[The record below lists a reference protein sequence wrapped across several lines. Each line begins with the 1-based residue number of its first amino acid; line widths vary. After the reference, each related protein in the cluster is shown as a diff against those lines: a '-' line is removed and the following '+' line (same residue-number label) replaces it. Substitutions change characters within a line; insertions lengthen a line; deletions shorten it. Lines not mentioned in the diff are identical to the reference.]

1 MPLEILFAGNYE
13 PDYNRTAV
21 IRAGLLKLG
30 HRVREFPFK
39 KKNSAAGRELR
50 SLAAG
55 ADFVF
60 LPSFTHKEVAFVKEH
75 AGGKRVVFDPL
86 ISRYMT
92 KALDYANV
100 WKYGLSALRAR
111 LSDRSSM
118 AAADFVVTDTAAHL
132 DWFHRECGVP
142 REKMGVLY
150 IGNDFGSFYPGDRP
164 PGDGRFVAG
173 FYGSLNPLQGV
184 VKILEAAHLLRG
196 REDILF
202 RIVGDGFDYARARAY
217 AAEKRLPNVE
227 FAGRVPQSGLRD
239 KILGFDAALGIF
251 GDTLKAGLVI
261 PNKVYHYA
269 ACRKPIITRDTPAIR
284 ELFSHGEDLLLTDGS
299 PEALASAVL
308 RLKDDPALAARLA
321 ASAHEK
327 VRAGYNEVQV
337 AEKLLSFRGR
347 C

>member
-30 HRVREFPFK
+30 HRVPEFPFK
-39 KKNSAAGRELR
+39 KKDAAAARRLRELSAA
-50 SLAAG
+50 

-132 DWFHRECGVP
+132 EWFHSNCGVP

-150 IGNDFGSFYPGDRP
+150 IGNDFGSFFPGERP
-164 PGDGRFVAG
+164 AGDGRFVAG

-217 AAEKRLPNVE
+217 AAGKKLPNVD
-227 FAGRVPQSGLRD
+227 FAGRVPQAELRG

-269 ACRKPIITRDTPAIR
+269 ACRKPVITRDTSAIR
-284 ELFSHGEDLLLTDGS
+284 ELFADGSDMLLTDGS
-299 PEALASAVL
+299 PAALAAAVL
-308 RLKDDPALAARLA
+308 RLKDDPALASRLA
-321 ASAHEK
+321 ASAHDK
-327 VRAGYNEVQV
+327 VRAGYNETKV
-337 AEKLLSFRGR
+337 AETLLSFRGR

>member
-13 PDYNRTAV
+13 PDYNRTA
-21 IRAGLLKLG
+21 ILRAGLLKLG
-30 HRVREFPFK
+30 HRVREYPFK
-39 KKNSAAGRELR
+39 GKSSAAGRELR
-50 SLAAG
+50 ALAGA

-60 LPSFTHKEVAFVKEH
+60 MPSFTHKEVSFVKKNSR
-75 AGGKRVVFDPL
+75 GKKVVFDPL

-100 WKYGLSALRAR
+100 WKYGLAALRAR

-132 DWFHRECGVP
+132 EWFHSNCGVP

-150 IGNDFGSFYPGDRP
+150 IGNDFGSFFPGERP
-164 PGDGRFVAG
+164 AGDGRFVAG

-184 VKILEAAHLLRG
+184 VKILEAARLLRA

-217 AAEKRLPNVE
+217 AAEKRLPNVD
-227 FAGRVPQSGLRD
+227 FAGRVPQSGLRE

-269 ACRKPIITRDTPAIR
+269 ACRRPIITRDTPAIR
-284 ELFSHGEDLLLTDGS
+284 ELFAGGEDMVLTDGS
-299 PEALASAVL
+299 PESLAEAVL

-321 ASAHEK
+321 ASAHDK
-327 VRAGYNEVQV
+327 IRTGYDEVQV